1 MNNEFLR
8 TGDVL
13 SLVGISRSTLDLWI
27 SKGYFPKPR
36 KLGNKLNVWSS
47 SEVEAWLSSINS
59 SDSNSGGA
67 V

>member
-1 MNNEFLR
+1 MDDELLR

-13 SLVGISRSTLDLWI
+13 SLLGISRSTLDLWV
-27 SKGYFPKPR
+27 SKGYFPKPH
-36 KLGNKLNVWSS
+36 KLGRKLNVWCASD
-47 SEVEAWLSSINS
+47 VEEWLSSVNS